1 MKKSREVEI
10 QLEQTRRAL
19 EEAVKQAEDN
29 QMEALMI
36 EADEKTSSGS
46 GDTTTEKKQK
56 ARKQKEKL
64 SDALGTNRGIET
76 MFRSAYRVQMDLT
89 GLADNKANMMI
100 SINGIIISIIIAS
113 VAPKLDAN
121 PWLLIPSSIFLV
133 GTLISIVYA
142 ILAARPRVSSQPI
155 TLEDLRHSEGN
166 ILFFGNF
173 ANMSEN
179 EFLEGMVEL
188 VQDKTVVYETM
199 IRNIYGLGSVLK
211 KKFALLQV
219 AYTIFMAALIMG
231 VTSFLAV
238 FVWIQQTAP

>member
-10 QLEQTRRAL
+10 QLEQTCRTL
-19 EEAVKQAEDN
+19 KEAVKQADN
-29 QMEALMI
+29 HMEALML
-36 EADEKTSSGS
+36 EADEKTVSGS
-46 GDTTTEKKQK
+46 GDKAKSKK
-56 ARKQKEKL
+56 RKEKL
-64 SDALGTNRGIET
+64 SNALGTNRGIET

-121 PWLLIPSSIFLV
+121 PWLLIPSTVFLL

-173 ANMSEN
+173 ANMSEG

-231 VTSFLAV
+231 VSSFIGV